1 MKRTKRVFPFLFLL
15 GFFLLGNATS
25 SWGTGEPLSAGALKS
40 LVTGERQLLILE
52 PVRKGKIKYNR
63 YSAIIVRAPLNKVW
77 NVVTDFAH
85 YADFVPEM
93 SDSKIIKK
101 EGNTVVTE
109 CTVGFKFAGIGC
121 TSIYQ
126 QKHVLK
132 KPKISIYDTKTNK
145 LSAYWQLISLG
156 GAKTLLVYNDEGIDP
171 REFCALARALLRV
184 KPDLELS
191 LHVCPPIQLLQAMKK
206 RAEGR

>member
-25 SWGTGEPLSAGALKS
+25 SWGVGGLLPAGALKA

-52 PVRKGKIKYNR
+52 PVSKGKIKYNR
-63 YSAIIVRAPLNKVW
+63 YSAMIVRAPLDKVW

-85 YADFVPEM
+85 YADFIPEM
-93 SDSKIIKK
+93 SESKIIKK
-101 EGNTVVTE
+101 GGNVVVTE
-109 CTVGFKFAGIGC
+109 CTVGFAFAGIGC
-121 TSIYQ
+121 TSTYQ

-171 REFCALARALLRV
+171 REFCTLARALLRV